1 MKMIFYGWTKLYCVY
16 TPYFLPFICWWTS
29 RLVAWLGHCDLCCN
43 KHGCPNMSCV
53 DLGPFG
59 HTRSHYIWVIQFCF
73 WEISTAAWLAY
84 ILTGSVERIFI
95 LHPSSFV
102 DFLLYG
108 IGFLDCARPFWLG
121 NTESQYSFWKDASL
135 LLCVWKFLPICM
147 CVHYVDTVSMKA
159 GRRHHVPWTCE
170 PPCGYRESNL
180 DLLKEQPLLL
190 TTKPFL
196 QPP

>member
-1 MKMIFYGWTKLYCVY
+1 MFKYVMCWLRTLWAYKESLY
-16 TPYFLPFICWWTS
+16 
-29 RLVAWLGHCDLCCN
+29 LGHIVLFLRNLHMDL
-43 KHGCPNMSCV
+43 HSSWAS
-53 DLGPFG
+53 LY
-59 HTRSHYIWVIQFCF
+59 SHWQC
-73 WEISTAAWLAY
+73 
-84 ILTGSVERIFI
+84 RKN
-95 LHPSSFV
+95 LHPSSFILCRLPV
-102 DFLLYG
+102 IRYWFSWLCTAFLTWEHG
-108 IGFLDCARPFWLG
+108 ISIQFLKRCFFTFMCMEVSAR
-121 NTESQYSFWKDASL
+121 
-135 LLCVWKFLPICM
+135 M